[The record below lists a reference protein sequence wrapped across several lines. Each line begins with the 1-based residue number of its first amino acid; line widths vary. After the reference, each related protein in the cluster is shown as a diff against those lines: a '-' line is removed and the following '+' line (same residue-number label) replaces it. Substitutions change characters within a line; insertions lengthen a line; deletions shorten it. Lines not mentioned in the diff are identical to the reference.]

1 MIKSQV
7 RKTAII
13 TATAK
18 SWEEARYD
26 APEGQA
32 ALAQTDFAMSYSG
45 DLVGES
51 SSRMLV
57 AYTAGNPAEP
67 SSLEG
72 EYVGLERVTGT
83 LDGRT
88 GSFVVEFRGRHENA
102 VAKTTGQIVPG
113 SATGEF
119 AGLHGE
125 IEYAAGDMTFDVTL
139 SYAFDPGP
147 EVH

>member
-1 MIKSQV
+1 MIKSQP
-7 RKTAII
+7 RKTANM
-13 TATAK
+13 TATTK
-18 SWEEARYD
+18 SFEEARYD

-32 ALAQTDFAMSYSG
+32 ALTQADFAVTYTG

-57 AYTAGNPAEP
+57 AYTEGDPAEP
-67 SSLEG
+67 KTLVG
-72 EYVGLERVTGT
+72 DYVGLERVTGT
-83 LDGRT
+83 LDGRA

-113 SATGEF
+113 SGRGGFE
-119 AGLHGE
+119 GLHGE
-125 IEYAAGDMTFDVTL
+125 VEYAAGDMTFDVTL
-139 SYAFDPGP
+139 SYAFDPGT

>member
-1 MIKSQV
+1 MIKSQL
-7 RKTAII
+7 RKTVII

-32 ALAQTDFAMSYSG
+32 ALAQADFAVTYSG

-57 AYTAGNPAEP
+57 AYTEGDPAEP
-67 SSLEG
+67 ASLVG

-102 VAKTTGQIVPG
+102 VAKSTGQIVPG
-113 SATGEF
+113 SGSDEL

-147 EVH
+147 ELH